1 MLDDTLQALLRRLL
15 PEAPRRDLFDPARF
29 DLHADRLAARKG
41 ALWYRCQLLRL
52 YAECWRVFSIPE
64 FRSQPTE
71 RTGMFLNDLRFALR
85 SCRREPGFSLL
96 AILTLALGIG
106 AMTMMYSVIYNVLLN
121 PFPYTDP
128 RRMVDVVIRNS
139 SDGGIRGALTVP
151 EFRALVDESSV
162 FEDAVGANSTPM
174 LYRSNNGVEQCIVV
188 ALTPNTFRFL
198 GVPALMGR
206 AFAEEDAIPGAPR
219 VAVLSHRTWISYFGG
234 DPGILGRTISLND
247 TPMTVIGVMPPR
259 FTWNVADV
267 WVPDPADRRD
277 PDGMKKGFWLQGRLK
292 KGLSPA
298 QAAAELN
305 VIGQRLAQLYPDRY
319 PKRFTISIITV
330 IDWVVGRFRGVLYTL
345 FGAVGL
351 LLLIACCNVANM
363 LLARA
368 TIRARAQAIRT
379 ALGATR
385 FQILQQS
392 FAESL
397 LVAIGGGALGVAF
410 AYAGLAALKPF
421 IPPYGIAYETV
432 IEINSSVLW
441 FSLVIATLT
450 ALIFGVLP
458 AIRATR
464 QDIATGLS
472 SSGKGAELSA
482 RHGGLRKALVVC
494 EVTLSLVLL
503 SGAAVLMQSFLSLV
517 QQNLGFDPHN
527 LVATRMA
534 LPNATPAEQ
543 QQFLRTALDRVMS
556 LPGVAVA
563 GITTNGLPPYG
574 GSGTTL
580 DVPGKTHVEKWNGTV
595 ESCDETYFRT
605 IGFHVLGGSVF
616 STSDIATG
624 RQVAVIN
631 ETLRNRY
638 FGSEDPLGKQVRI
651 ERLAAGPGGTAAV
664 TFQIIAVVQDIR
676 NRGPEEP
683 ISPEVFIPYTTT
695 LGFPRILIRTSI
707 DPHLIAKTIRR
718 EMRTVNSN
726 VVQREPLIVDDIL
739 AQESYARP
747 RFSVLLMAVFGA
759 LGLLLV
765 ASGVYGVM
773 SYVVS
778 RQIRE
783 IGIRMALGAER
794 GQVFGWVFGGAFRLI
809 GIGVLLGGAAS
820 VATNRIIAT
829 QVWSVQAFDP
839 IALGAAVA
847 LITILGGAACFHPAF
862 RATRV
867 DPTVSLR
874 ED

>member
-1 MLDDTLQALLRRLL
+1 MPDSRLERFLCRLL
-15 PEAPRRDLFDPARF
+15 PEAVRCDLFDPARF

-41 ALWYRCQLLRL
+41 VLWYHWQLLRL
-52 YAECWRVFSIPE
+52 YTECWRAASIPE
-64 FRSQPTE
+64 FPSRPTE
-71 RTGMFLNDLRFALR
+71 RTTMFLNDLRFALR
-85 SCRREPGFSLL
+85 SCRREPGFNLL
-96 AILTLALGIG
+96 AMLTLALGIG

-139 SDGGIRGALTVP
+139 VDGGIRGALTVP
-151 EFRALVDESSV
+151 EFRALVDESRV

-174 LYRSNNGVEQCIVV
+174 LYRSENGVEQFSVV

-198 GVPALMGR
+198 GVPAQLGR
-206 AFAEEDAIPGAPR
+206 AFGDEDATPGVPR
-219 VAVLSHRTWISYFGG
+219 VAVVSHKAWISYFGG

-292 KGLSPA
+292 KGISLA
-298 QAAAELN
+298 HAEAELN
-305 VIGQRLAQLYPDRY
+305 VIGRRLAQLYPDRY
-319 PKRFTISIITV
+319 PKRFTISVITV

-385 FQILQQS
+385 FRILQQNLV
-392 FAESL
+392 ESL
-397 LVAIGGGALGVAF
+397 LLALGGGALGVAF

-421 IPPYGIAYETV
+421 IPAYGIPKETE
-432 IEINSSVLW
+432 IEINSSVLL
-441 FSLVIATLT
+441 FSLVVATFT
-450 ALIFGVLP
+450 ALVFGVVP

-464 QDIATGLS
+464 RDLAIGLS
-472 SSGKGAELSA
+472 ASGKGNEIGA
-482 RHGGLRKALVVC
+482 RHGGFRKALVVC

-503 SGAAVLMQSFLSLV
+503 CGAGVLMQSFLSLV
-517 QQNLGFDPHN
+517 NQDLGFNPHN
-527 LVATRMA
+527 LLATRMEV
-534 LPNATPAEQ
+534 PNATTAEK
-543 QQFLRTALDRVMS
+543 QQFLKAALERMMS
-556 LPGVAVA
+556 LPGVAAA
-563 GITTNGLPPYG
+563 GITNGFPPYG
-574 GSGTTL
+574 GGGTNFDIAGKPHTETWSGTFEL
-580 DVPGKTHVEKWNGTV
+580 CN
-595 ESCDETYFRT
+595 ETYFQT
-605 IGFHVLGGSVF
+605 VGFRLVAGSVF
-616 STSDIATG
+616 SAGDVATG

-631 ETLRNRY
+631 ETLRKRY
-638 FGSEDPLGKQVRI
+638 FGDENSLGRQIRL
-651 ERLAAGPGGTAAV
+651 ERLATGHGGSAAA
-664 TFQIIAVVQDIR
+664 TFRIIGVVRDIR
-676 NRGPEEP
+676 NRDLEEP
-683 ISPEVFIPYTTT
+683 IAPEVFIPHTATTF
-695 LGFPRILIRTSI
+695 GFPRILVRTSM
-707 DPHLIAKTIRR
+707 DPHLVAKSLRR
-718 EMRTVNSN
+718 EMRAVNGN
-726 VVQREPLIVDDIL
+726 LVQRDPLIIDDTL
-739 AQESYARP
+739 VQGSYSRP

-765 ASGVYGVM
+765 ATGVYGVM
-773 SYVVS
+773 TYVIS

-783 IGIRMALGAER
+783 IGIRMALGAQR

-809 GIGVLLGGAAS
+809 GFGVLLGGAAS
-820 VATNRIIAT
+820 VATNRVIAT
-829 QVWSVQAFDP
+829 HVWTVRIFDP
-839 IALGAAVA
+839 IALGAAVV

-867 DPTVSLR
+867 DPAVSLR
-874 ED
+874 DD